1 LITSVIDGFK
11 NADWKQVGKDTVN
24 GLLNGLKNAWTDVKN
39 WFKASF
45 NGILSDVKGWFGIKS
60 PSRKFAEIGKFIDLG
75 LLKGLEDFSYL
86 PIKAMEELS
95 NGVFDAFDD
104 GYDMEYAIDTASAPY
119 EGDTFTQS
127 LANAMNALI
136 AVEEDR
142 KIEVEVSVNGSD
154 TETGRMLL
162 NLINVT
168 AKEVYA

>member
-1 LITSVIDGFK
+1 MEG
-11 NADWKQVGKDTVN
+11 
-24 GLLNGLKNAWTDVKN
+24 
-39 WFKASF
+39 
-45 NGILSDVKGWFGIKS
+45 LSDDV
-60 PSRKFAEIGKFIDLG
+60 
-75 LLKGLEDFSYL
+75 Y
-86 PIKAMEELS
+86 
-95 NGVFDAFDD
+95 NAFDD

-119 EGDTFTQS
+119 EGDTFTES

-142 KIEVEVSVNGSD
+142 KIEVEVSINGSD